1 VALLLIPTTP
11 DWNAPMNALLISAA
25 WAVSTPIVLLVGTLL
40 LALLEH
46 HLPAVTPADNTSI
59 SPG

>member
-1 VALLLIPTTP
+1 
-11 DWNAPMNALLISAA
+11 MNALLISAA